1 MKKIWL
7 ACLLAGCLANSQ
19 AQLTTPPDGGN
30 KKATVGERIGITDV
44 TIHYDRPGVK
54 GREGKIWGQLVEP
67 GFNDLGF
74 GTSKASP
81 WRAGANENTTIEFST
96 PVKIEGQDLPAG
108 KYGFFIAYDPQQC
121 TLIFSKNNSSWGSF
135 FYNPA
140 EDALRVTVKPVTLD
154 QSVEW
159 LRYEFLDEAAD
170 AATIALEW
178 EKLRIPFRVQV
189 DLDNLQFES
198 FRRELR
204 GERSFNPGWQSF
216 HQAAQ
221 YAADKNKNLEEGLAW
236 AEQAVSGRFIGE
248 ANFQTLSTKATLLSK
263 LGRQA
268 EADSTMQQALAHG
281 NMQQL
286 HNYGRQL
293 LNQQKNKEAL
303 DVFLMNYKNNP
314 NQFIPLVGLAR
325 GYAANGDNK
334 KALQFAK
341 KALPL
346 APDDMNRKNLETMIE
361 KLQGDK
367 K

>member
-7 ACLLAGCLANSQ
+7 AILFAGIGFITK

-54 GREGKIWGQLVEP
+54 GREGKIWGQLVP
-67 GFNDLGF
+67 VGFNDLNF
-74 GTSKASP
+74 GTSKAAP

-96 PVKIEGQDLPAG
+96 PVKIEGKELPAG

-121 TLIFSKNNSSWGSF
+121 TLIFSRNSTSWGSF
-135 FYNPA
+135 FYNPV
-140 EDALRVTVKPVTLD
+140 EDALRVTVKPVAMG

-159 LRYEFLDEAAD
+159 LRYEFLDETTD

-189 DLDNLQFES
+189 DLDELQFES

-216 HQAAQ
+216 QQAAQ
-221 YAADKNKNLEEGLAW
+221 YASDHNKNLEEGLAW
-236 AEQAVSGRFIGE
+236 AEQAVNGRFIGE
-248 ANFQTLSTKATLLSK
+248 ANFQTLSTKATLLAK

-268 EADSTMQQALAHG
+268 EADSTMQQALEHG
-281 NMQQL
+281 NLQQL

-293 LNQQKNKEAL
+293 LAQQKNKEAL
-303 DVFLMNYKNNP
+303 DVFMLNYKKNP
-314 NQFIPLVGLAR
+314 GSFIPMVGLAR
-325 GYAANGDNK
+325 GYAANGDTK

-346 APDDMNRKNLETMIE
+346 APDEMNRKNLETMIE
-361 KLQGDK
+361 KMEQDK